1 MSGHIVILRTVE
13 EVLSFLKEEPLKYV
27 ATDMESLQ
35 SQYIK
40 KLEFPLAPFLSYKC
54 FHYSNTSF
62 SVGFVD

>member
-40 KLEFPLAPFLSYKC
+40 KLEFPLAPFLSYTC